1 MTARADHWAVWL
13 TLLLCVLAFVLGVVF
28 MPAQAKPKRQQTP
41 RPTCR
46 KHRFRRA
53 PKSTKP
59 RRWRC
64 WLPVGTNDQLR
75 KTMSNDNTAL
85 TATRQQFDL
94 SPQTFDQA
102 LTFSKYLA
110 DSDLVPKD
118 FKGRPGNCL
127 VAIQW
132 GAELGLKPLQ
142 AMQNLAVING
152 RPALWGDA
160 VIALVRSSPLC
171 EYVVE
176 TDDGGTATC
185 KVKRRN
191 EPEQVRTFSM
201 DDARAAGLAGKQGPW
216 AQYPKRMRQMRARA
230 FALRDVFPDVLRGLP
245 VAEEVMDTPTEKHMG
260 PAEVVTPPA
269 TPKSYDPVNFE
280 RNLPKWTETIE
291 SGRKTAKE
299 YIDFAVT
306 RGEPFTEEQKA
317 RLLSVKKA
325 PAQQAHE
332 EAQDVQVKQPP
343 SDAPAVTY
351 ADLAGRLRNAQSPDE
366 LDEVATMIGAVE
378 NPQHR
383 QELTAIYEDTQDSF
397 A

>member
-1 MTARADHWAVWL
+1 MSNIVKQHEPRLPALQMDEQEL
-13 TLLLCVLAFVLGVVF
+13 MEVLQSSLYPGASMASIKMVLGYCKASGLDPMRKPVHIVPMWDRKAKQMRDVTMPGIGLYRTDAARTGEHVGTDEPVF
-28 MPAQAKPKRQQTP
+28 GPMVDYELGGTKVTVPEWCKVTVYRLKNGQKCAYTATEFWIENYATASKDSDAPNAMWKKRGRGQLAKCAEAQA
-41 RPTCR
+41 
-46 KHRFRRA
+46 
-53 PKSTKP
+53 
-59 RRWRC
+59 
-64 WLPVGTNDQLR
+64 LR
-75 KTMSNDNTAL
+75 KAFPEVGSQPTADEMEGKTL
-85 TATRQQFDL
+85 D
-94 SPQTFDQA
+94 
-102 LTFSKYLA
+102 
-110 DSDLVPKD
+110 
-118 FKGRPGNCL
+118 
-127 VAIQW
+127 
-132 GAELGLKPLQ
+132 
-142 AMQNLAVING
+142 M
-152 RPALWGDA
+152 
-160 VIALVRSSPLC
+160 
-171 EYVVE
+171 
-176 TDDGGTATC
+176 GT
-185 KVKRRN
+185 V
-191 EPEQVRTFSM
+191 
-201 DDARAAGLAGKQGPW
+201 
-216 AQYPKRMRQMRARA
+216 
-230 FALRDVFPDVLRGLP
+230 
-245 VAEEVMDTPTEKHMG
+245 
-260 PAEVVTPPA
+260 EVVSPPPA
-269 TPKSYDPVNFE
+269 PPKSYDPVNFE